1 MGRRLGTITG
11 ALVTLAILTSP
22 ASALPFGVQ
31 IYSCTKPG
39 VIAPAFDDGPGVYSA
54 DILDRYYAHS
64 ISLLNRRRQVRSHA
78 NVIYPGWKS
87 RASKR
92 HGSLMERT
100 GAAYTITMRRY
111 AGWWIWGIRL
121 GRIRKKPP
129 YNTSSFRQ
137 LVTHVQKSTQLIER
151 QSRWSHVDLSALS
164 PTAIRSEMTL
174 LEDAMLDIL
183 GFFPYYMRP
192 PLLSV
197 NSQALRVLQELEYHV
212 IIGDLN
218 TKDWKYQ
225 AKETV
230 GEAKRLFVEGLERG
244 ESIVEAHD
252 QELWTQGELIDY
264 MIAVVRER
272 GVKSKSSTPPL
283 CICPLADGNPVAV
296 TVAECLGE
304 PSPSQWYR
312 TARLPYPLT
321 RSKLSCQTPFA
332 KCDTA
337 EDSIPWERITP
348 DLTCGNEKK
357 GKGKGYIC
365 RTGQCCSRH
374 GNCGVTE
381 DYCKMEKGCQEEF
394 GVCKG

>member
-1 MGRRLGTITG
+1 
-11 ALVTLAILTSP
+11 
-22 ASALPFGVQ
+22 
-31 IYSCTKPG
+31 
-39 VIAPAFDDGPGVYSA
+39 
-54 DILDRYYAHS
+54 
-64 ISLLNRRRQVRSHA
+64 
-78 NVIYPGWKS
+78 
-87 RASKR
+87 
-92 HGSLMERT
+92 
-100 GAAYTITMRRY
+100 
-111 AGWWIWGIRL
+111 
-121 GRIRKKPP
+121 
-129 YNTSSFRQ
+129 
-137 LVTHVQKSTQLIER
+137 
-151 QSRWSHVDLSALS
+151 
-164 PTAIRSEMTL
+164 
-174 LEDAMLDIL
+174 
-183 GFFPYYMRP
+183 MRP

-197 NSQALRVLQELEYHV
+197 NSQALGVLKELEYHV

-244 ESIVEAHD
+244 YSIVEAHD

-272 GVKSKSSTPPL
+272 GIKSKLGTLLP
-283 CICPLADGNPVAV
+283 CIEKRTLTDGKFVAV

-312 TARLPYPLT
+312 IARLPYPLT
-321 RSKLSCQTPFA
+321 RSELSCRTSFA

-337 EDSIPWERITP
+337 DDSIPWERITP

-357 GKGKGYIC
+357 GMGKGYIC

-374 GNCGVTE
+374 GNCGITE
-381 DYCKMEKGCQEEF
+381 DYCKIEQGCQEEF

>member
-1 MGRRLGTITG
+1 MGPRLGSITG
-11 ALVTLAILTSP
+11 TLAALSILPSS

-31 IYSCTKPG
+31 IYSCTTPG

-54 DILDRYYAHS
+54 DILDRMEVAGFKATWFINGENRGS
-64 ISLLNRRRQVRSHA
+64 IYDHNATLRRMVDLGHQIGSHTWSHA
-78 NVIYPGWKS
+78 NLS
-87 RASKR
+87 
-92 HGSLMERT
+92 SLT
-100 GAAYTITMRRY
+100 
-111 AGWWIWGIRL
+111 
-121 GRIRKKPP
+121 
-129 YNTSSFRQ
+129 
-137 LVTHVQKSTQLIER
+137 
-151 QSRWSHVDLSALS
+151 

-225 AKETV
+225 TKETV

-272 GVKSKSSTPPL
+272 GIKSKLATPAP
-283 CICPLADGNPVAV
+283 CI
-296 TVAECLGE
+296 EK
-304 PSPSQWYR
+304 R
-312 TARLPYPLT
+312 TLT
-321 RSKLSCQTPFA
+321 
-332 KCDTA
+332 D
-337 EDSIPWERITP
+337 E
-348 DLTCGNEKK
+348 
-357 GKGKGYIC
+357 
-365 RTGQCCSRH
+365 
-374 GNCGVTE
+374 
-381 DYCKMEKGCQEEF
+381 
-394 GVCKG
+394 